1 MGARDV
7 ALAPR
12 CCRDVTDG
20 ALGGSAERQGAR
32 STSSGGYNSVCTVDT
47 HQYPAYGTVGA
58 VTGATP
64 GRPGRR
70 KTLGHL
76 GGDPIRKGVKVV
88 IDIVQ

>member
-1 MGARDV
+1 MRSRDV

-12 CCRDVTDG
+12 CCRDVTDS

-64 GRPGRR
+64 GRQGRHGNPGPVCQDQE
-70 KTLGHL
+70 G
-76 GGDPIRKGVKVV
+76 KGVK
-88 IDIVQ
+88 